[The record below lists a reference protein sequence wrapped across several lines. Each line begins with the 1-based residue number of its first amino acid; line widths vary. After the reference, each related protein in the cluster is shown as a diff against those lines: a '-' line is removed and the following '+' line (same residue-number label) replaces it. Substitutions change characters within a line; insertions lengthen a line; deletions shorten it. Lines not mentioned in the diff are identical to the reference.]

1 MKSSRWSGPREPKWW
16 IWKRL
21 QFEDKEI
28 NLVNRLIFA
37 NLTTRPVR
45 TVLSVTAV
53 AIEVVLIIMVVGL
66 THGMLQESAQRT
78 QGVGAEIMVQPQT
91 TSLFMGFSG
100 APMPVAIAE
109 KLVEVPD
116 VKAVAPVMIQ
126 ASTSGGVTLIYGI
139 DPASFD
145 RVTGGFHYLQGR
157 GLETPDAVVVDD
169 VYASSR
175 GLKVGQNLEL
185 LNQQFRLTGIV
196 EHGQGARIF
205 VRLDRL
211 QDLMGS
217 LGKASVFFVK
227 VTNPARA
234 SAVMEQMRQLLPN
247 YQLRDMNE
255 FVSQMVAGNIPGL
268 SNFIKVIISMAVS
281 IGLLVIFVTMYST
294 MVERT
299 REIGILKSMGASKI
313 YVFRLVLRETILLTA
328 LGIGTGIG
336 LSYAVKAI
344 IGMIF
349 PTLPILITAEWLVRA
364 SFIALVSS
372 LCGASYPAIRASQRD
387 PIEAL
392 AYE

>member
-1 MKSSRWSGPREPKWW
+1 
-16 IWKRL
+16 
-21 QFEDKEI
+21 
-28 NLVNRLIFA
+28 LVNRLILA

-66 THGMLQESAQRT
+66 THGMLTESAQRT

-100 APMPVAIAE
+100 APMPESIGA
-109 KLVEVPD
+109 KLAGVPG
-116 VKAVAPVMIQ
+116 VRAVAPVVVQ
-126 ASTSGGVTLIYGI
+126 ASTAGGVTLIYGI

-145 RVTGGFHYLQGR
+145 AVSGGFHYVQGH
-157 GLETPDAVVVDD
+157 GLDEPDDVVVDD
-169 VYASSR
+169 VYAASR
-175 GLKVGQNLEL
+175 HLKVGDTVEL
-185 LNQQFRLTGIV
+185 LNQPFHLTGIV
-196 EHGQGARIF
+196 DHGKGARIF

-217 LGKASVFFVK
+217 VGKASVFFVK
-227 VTNPARA
+227 LTDPSRVG
-234 SAVMEQMRQLLPN
+234 AVLDQMRQLLPN

-255 FVSQMVAGNIPGL
+255 FVSQLVAGNVPGL
-268 SNFIKVIISMAVS
+268 SNFIKVIISLAVS

-299 REIGILKSMGASKI
+299 REIGILKSMGASKA
-313 YVFRLVLRETILLTA
+313 YVFRLVLRETILLT
-328 LGIGTGIG
+328 LFGIGAGIG
-336 LSYAVKAI
+336 LSYAAKVVIRAL
-344 IGMIF
+344 F
-349 PTLPILITAEWLVRA
+349 PTLPILITADWLVRA

-372 LCGASYPAIRASQRD
+372 LCGASYPAIRASARD